1 MPALGSS
8 SGELEAMSGGGHV
21 ASDSTIRTVEVFR
34 PGTFTPMAGTPISFT
49 EQDLIAL
56 ASGYDAAAHP
66 APAVVGH
73 PKTDDP
79 AFAWARAFRW
89 DEGKKRLLA
98 DLAEIEPAFGEA
110 VAAGRYKRVSLA
122 LFTPDAP
129 HNPKPGQYYP
139 KHIGFLGAAAPAVS
153 GLKPVQFSA
162 DEQGVAVFEFADAS
176 ALRDVAGLFRSVRD
190 FLIEKFGLDTA
201 DKTLPVWTINWV
213 DEAADRDPP
222 EAGRL
227 AGFAG
232 PASSTEI
239 DMTKDN
245 QPSKAGADTA
255 ALDARAAEL
264 DRRERELAHTDN
276 VAFAERIV
284 AEGRLL
290 PALRDKTVAL
300 LDALSPVGGTR
311 LEVSFAEGGETRTDA
326 GAELL
331 KALLAAQPAI
341 SFGALD
347 TGEAPGVVAEF
358 AVPPGMGVEP
368 GSAEIHNKALAHQA
382 AHPGTDY
389 MAAVA
394 AVTR

>member
-1 MPALGSS
+1 
-8 SGELEAMSGGGHV
+8 MSGGGQAT
-21 ASDSTIRTVEVFR
+21 ASEVTRTVEVFR

-49 EQDLIAL
+49 EEDLKAL
-56 ASGYDAAAHP
+56 AAGYDADAHP

-89 DEGKKRLLA
+89 DDGRKRLLA
-98 DLAEIEPAFGEA
+98 DLGEIEPAFGEA
-110 VAAGRYKRVSLA
+110 VAAGRYKRVSLS

-153 GLKPVQFSA
+153 GLKPVQFGA
-162 DEQGVAVFEFADAS
+162 NEAGVATFEFADAS
-176 ALRDVAGLFRSVRD
+176 ALRDVAGLFRSIRD
-190 FLIEKFGLDTA
+190 FLIEKFGIDAA
-201 DKTLPVWTINWV
+201 DKALPTWTINWI

-222 EAGRL
+222 ERRGIPD
-227 AGFAG
+227 FAA
-232 PASSTEI
+232 PANTET
-239 DMTKDN
+239 DMTQK
-245 QPSKAGADTA
+245 SAGDAA

-264 DRRERELAHTDN
+264 DRRERELAHSDN
-276 VAFAERIV
+276 LAFAEKLIG
-284 AEGRLL
+284 EGRLL
-290 PALRDKTVAL
+290 PALKDKAVAL
-300 LDALSPVGGTR
+300 LDALTPVGGTR
-311 LEVSFAEGGETRTDA
+311 LEVSFAEGGQTKTDA
-326 GAELL
+326 GSDLL
-331 KALLAAQPAI
+331 KAILGAQPVI

-347 TGEAPGVVAEF
+347 TGTEPGAIAEF
-358 AVPPGMGVEP
+358 AVPAGMGVDP
-368 GSAEIHNKALAHQA
+368 ASAEIHNKALAHQA